1 MIIGTERNVLEGM
14 KTRGLR
20 LSILLLYFT
29 LIIMAL
35 PIVTKAV
42 QDPATKLMYEV
53 ADGEA
58 TVTGFFAPPG
68 IGGVLEIPDTLGG
81 APVTSIGTEAFCMCE
96 SITSVSI
103 PASVTSISDRAF
115 YICPKLVNVLLGNGL
130 ISIGDSGFR
139 SCEKLTNIILPE
151 SVQYIGSSLFRDCDS
166 LVSLS
171 IPEGVTSISSYLFY
185 NCSSLEEIS
194 IPESVTSIEADAFNN
209 CSNLEEIIIPERVT
223 SIGSYAFRGCSSLTE
238 ITIPDSVTS
247 IGLGVFNYCDRL
259 TSINLSSGLTALG
272 ENMFNSCSNLTTI
285 TIPTGV
291 TSIGNWVFS
300 NCSSLSDITI
310 PEGVISIGDK
320 TFKGCSSLASIILP
334 SSLESIGTDAF
345 NGCPDDLLIYG
356 SLGSYAQNYA
366 NSNGIDFVAIESP
379 LTIIAGT
386 GGRITNGDSCVHAAG
401 EVIAITAEPDFGYTF
416 SHWTTSHGGSFA
428 DAESAETTFTM
439 PSNATTITANFSAV
453 LPPVWPEG
461 SSIDVSDK
469 GRKALSLDW
478 TAAVDGQGINGYKI
492 YQDGV
497 EIAAVTGDVFSYR
510 VGGLSAARR
519 YTFQVQAGNTHGV
532 WTTDGPTIT
541 VTTRRS
547 SSSSAA
553 SNLSVAPVEPP
564 VLPGKMDE
572 DLLYEV
578 FRQWQ
583 LIARSLWAW
592 FLI

>member
-1 MIIGTERNVLEGM
+1 MIIGTERKVLEGM

-29 LIIMAL
+29 LIMMAL
-35 PIVTKAV
+35 PIVTKAAA
-42 QDPATKLMYEV
+42 DPVTGLTYEV
-53 ADGEA
+53 EGGEA
-58 TVTGFFAPPG
+58 TVTGFAAPPG
-68 IGGVLEIPDTLGG
+68 FNGELVIPDTLGS
-81 APVTSIGTEAFCMCE
+81 ASVTSIGAWAFFICE

-103 PASVTSISDRAF
+103 PDSITSISDRAF
-115 YICPKLVNVLLGNGL
+115 NICPNLVNVSLGNGL
-130 ISIGDSGFR
+130 ISIGDSAFR
-139 SCEKLTNIILPE
+139 DCEKLTNIILPE
-151 SVQYIGSSLFRDCDS
+151 SVQNIGSNVFRDCDS
-166 LVSLS
+166 LVSIS
-171 IPEGVTSISSYLFY
+171 IPEGITSISSYLFY
-185 NCSSLEEIS
+185 NCSSLKEIS
-194 IPESVTSIEADAFNN
+194 LPESVTSIEADAFDN
-209 CSNLEEIIIPERVT
+209 CSGLEEIIIPEGVT
-223 SIGSYAFRGCSSLTE
+223 SIGNYAFKGCSSLTE
-238 ITIPDSVTS
+238 ITIPDAVTS
-247 IGLGVFNYCDRL
+247 IGSSVFCFCDGL
-259 TSINLSSGLTALG
+259 TSINLPSGLTALG
-272 ENMFNSCSNLTTI
+272 DDMFYGCNSLTTI
-285 TIPTGV
+285 TIPAEV
-291 TSIGNWVFS
+291 TSIGNWAFG

-310 PEGVISIGDK
+310 PEGVASIGDS
-320 TFKGCSSLASIILP
+320 TFGGCSSLANITIP
-334 SSLESIGTDAF
+334 SSIESIGTDAF

-386 GGRITNGDSCVHAAG
+386 GGRITNGDSGVHAAG

-416 SHWTTSHGGSFA
+416 SHWTTSDGGSFA